1 MSDSAPQND
10 YKDAKA
16 NAKAEK
22 ARAKALR
29 PWFKKKRFILPLA
42 IVAIAI
48 ISSASNAG
56 NSGSNTAGSGSSTEA
71 TTETETAP
79 MAAIGDTATDGEFSF
94 VVSKMKCGISK
105 LGGDY
110 VNTKAQGQFCT
121 FNVSVTN
128 NGDEANYFFG
138 SNTKLFSADGKE
150 YSNDDAAAIY
160 ADSANTWM
168 DEINPGNTLEGVLVF
183 DVPEGIALDHLEL
196 HENTFSSGVEVS
208 VK

>member
-1 MSDSAPQND
+1 MSDSAPQNE
-10 YKDAKA
+10 YKEAKA

-22 ARAKALR
+22 ARAKAMR

-56 NSGSNTAGSGSSTEA
+56 NSGSSSSDTTANGETSNSE
-71 TTETETAP
+71 TTA
-79 MAAIGDTATDGEFSF
+79 MAALGDTVTDGDFSF
-94 VVSKMKCGISK
+94 VVSDKKCGISK

-121 FNVSVTN
+121 FSVSVTN
-128 NGDEANYFFG
+128 NGDDASYFFG

-183 DVPEGIALDHLEL
+183 DVPEGIELDHLEL
-196 HENTFSSGVEVS
+196 HENTFSSGAEVS